1 MKQIYFQMVTMILPS
16 LSYRDE
22 KEPTMYEKCE
32 ATESA
37 KWLANRP
44 DLTEPQLE
52 LIVDVLPVLEKDS
65 ENYQK
70 WTEYYDA
77 ETLWDK
83 EYRSENGKQRDDNYE
98 KALAE
103 AKLSFP
109 HAQFLEPYDQA
120 YEKLLELKWEAF
132 SDDPDYFAY
141 CESVSEQDKYCLSMS
156 AFYAQ
161 VIRSRFIRTE
171 AEAKKIA
178 AEVCNTRGLYE

>member
-1 MKQIYFQMVTMILPS
+1 MIFAVTFLSGCEKSRRCTRSARRLNLLSGLPIVQ
-16 LSYRDE
+16 
-22 KEPTMYEKCE
+22 T
-32 ATESA
+32 
-37 KWLANRP
+37 
-44 DLTEPQLE
+44 TEPQLE

-77 ETLWDK
+77 ETLWDG
-83 EYRSENGKQRDDNYE
+83 YRSENGKQRDDNYE